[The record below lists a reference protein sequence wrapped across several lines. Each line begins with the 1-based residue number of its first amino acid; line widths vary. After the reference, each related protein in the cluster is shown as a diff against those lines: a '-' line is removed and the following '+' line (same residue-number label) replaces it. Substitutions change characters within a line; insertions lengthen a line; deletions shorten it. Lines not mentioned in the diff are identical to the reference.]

1 MIDRTGKR
9 VGHVRE
15 REVGDGRR
23 RIRRGKMGK
32 RIYIHG
38 QHVTEFLTNCCM
50 FAYEC
55 HRMTM
60 CT

>member
-1 MIDRTGKR
+1 MTDRTWKR

-32 RIYIHG
+32 GIYIHG
-38 QHVTEFLTNCCM
+38 RHVREFLTNCCV
-50 FAYEC
+50 FDYD
-55 HRMTM
+55 
-60 CT
+60 